1 MDKKE
6 LRDLITQEY
15 DKKKTF
21 KRTRKSCVL
30 SVMKKVSDLM
40 RTYDVTFDAIEDIA
54 KDLNIDTVK
63 NTQSLLFR
71 KDYIKLEE
79 VLLRKD

>member
-21 KRTRKSCVL
+21 KKERKSCVL
-30 SVMKKVSDLM
+30 PVMKKVSDLM

-79 VLLRKD
+79 VLLGKD